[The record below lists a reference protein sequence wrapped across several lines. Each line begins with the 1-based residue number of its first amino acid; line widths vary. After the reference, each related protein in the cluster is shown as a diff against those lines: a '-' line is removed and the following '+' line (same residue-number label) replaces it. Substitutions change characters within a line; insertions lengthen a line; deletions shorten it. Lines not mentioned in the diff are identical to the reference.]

1 MLNRPAEKADL
12 FFSPKA
18 EKDAYDM
25 AEGSRTIHVV
35 TTDESLAHAAGL
47 AVSEIDG
54 WSLST
59 HASVEEFLAT
69 GPERTD
75 VCLVDKWLRGSN
87 FYEQLK
93 DLCGQSA
100 ARTFVICDHNDA
112 GDSIARFCGAA
123 GSISRP
129 ISVRK
134 LEINLAHTTEPPAPL
149 PSESRGE
156 GGDPVLPE
164 TLLTDIS
171 GQLDESLV
179 SALID
184 PETSLFNYP
193 FLNYKLDEEFKRAK
207 RFGHDLSCVML
218 GYEGQVDPIVLS
230 QLAGIFLVASRDTDI
245 LGRFDETSFLFLL
258 PETGPEGARIMA
270 RRVAEEAESEGLKD
284 LVGDPLC
291 LSVGISAFPHKAI
304 DRREDLFGEARRAF
318 LEARNKGGGVIAA
331 V

>member
-1 MLNRPAEKADL
+1 
-12 FFSPKA
+12 
-18 EKDAYDM
+18 M
-25 AEGSRTIHVV
+25 AAGPRTIHLV
-35 TTDESLAHAAGL
+35 TTDEALAHATEL

-54 WSLST
+54 WSLSLHST
-59 HASVEEFLAT
+59 ADEYLAAE
-69 GPERTD
+69 PRRTD
-75 VCLVDKWLRGSN
+75 VCLVDKWLRGAN
-87 FYEQLK
+87 FYEILQS
-93 DLCGQSA
+93 LCGRNA

-129 ISVRK
+129 VSVRK
-134 LEINLAHTTEPPAPL
+134 LEINLAHTSEPPAPL
-149 PSESRGE
+149 PSEARGE
-156 GGDPVLPE
+156 GAEPVLPE

-207 RFGHDLSCVML
+207 RFGHELSCVML

-230 QLAGIFLVASRDTDI
+230 QLAGIFLIASRDTDI

-258 PETGPEGARIMA
+258 PETGPAGARVMA

-291 LSVGISAFPHKAI
+291 LSIGISAFPHRAI
-304 DRREDLFGEARRAF
+304 DRREDLFGEARRTF
-318 LEARNKGGGVIAA
+318 LEARNNGGGVIAA